1 MPEGNMA
8 TRSMTSWPRTTLRS
22 SPDDEAALFFLGKP
36 DLNYV
41 WLQLGP
47 LAAENR
53 LGIGYEAYALRRSPI
68 THQFA
73 LIRLPATFAE
83 GDAIPIL
90 PTDRWFSTREEAVA
104 ALPELLNQ
112 DE

>member
-1 MPEGNMA
+1 MKH
-8 TRSMTSWPRTTLRS
+8 TL
-22 SPDDEAALFFLGKP
+22 
-36 DLNYV
+36 
-41 WLQLGP
+41 
-47 LAAENR
+47 
-53 LGIGYEAYALRRSPI
+53 YEHPV

-73 LIRLPATFAE
+73 LIRLPEQFAD

-104 ALPELLNQ
+104 ALSELLNQ